1 MSRDFD
7 GSTRG
12 EATRGLEIQSTVE
25 SRADAAITVR
35 RIEMPP
41 AIKAA
46 ISARI
51 AAAKDRSKVTR

>member
-1 MSRDFD
+1 MSRDID
-7 GSTRG
+7 GTSRR
-12 EATRGLEIQSTVE
+12 EPTRGLEIQSTVE

-35 RIEMPP
+35 RIEMPA

-51 AAAKDRSKVTR
+51 AAAKGRSKVTR

>member
-1 MSRDFD
+1 MSHDSDRS
-7 GSTRG
+7 GRR
-12 EATRGLEIQSTVE
+12 EAARGLEIRSTVE

-35 RIEMPP
+35 RIEMPA

-51 AAAKDRSKVTR
+51 AAAKGGGKVTR

>member
-1 MSRDFD
+1 MPHDTDRSARP
-7 GSTRG
+7 GT
-12 EATRGLEIQSTVE
+12 TRGLEIRSTVE

-51 AAAKDRSKVTR
+51 AAAKGGSKVTR